1 MNLLEL
7 GNTVKRL
14 RKERGLTQE
23 MLAKQANISRA
34 TLSKLENG
42 HIAQISIVTLNDILN
57 HLGYEL
63 DVKAINPFISQA
75 GAVDMYLSD

>member
-7 GNTVKRL
+7 GSTVKKL

-23 MLAKQANISRA
+23 NLAQQADISRA

-42 HIAQISIVTLNDILN
+42 HIAQVSIVTLNDILN

-63 DVKAINPFISQA
+63 DVKVLNPFE
-75 GAVDMYLSD
+75 SDK

>member
-7 GNTVKRL
+7 GDTVKKL

-23 MLAKQANISRA
+23 ILAKKAGISRA

-42 HIAQISIVTLNDILN
+42 NIAQVSIVTLNDILN

-63 DVKAINPFISQA
+63 DMKVLNPF
-75 GAVDMYLSD
+75 AVGS

>member
-7 GNTVKRL
+7 GSTVRKL

-23 MLAKQANISRA
+23 MLAKKVNISRA

-42 HIAQISIVTLNDILN
+42 NIAQVSIVTLNDILN

-63 DVKAINPFISQA
+63 DVKALNPFM
-75 GAVDMYLSD
+75 G

>member
-7 GNTVKRL
+7 GDTVKKL

-23 MLAKQANISRA
+23 MLAQKANISRA

-42 HIAQISIVTLNDILN
+42 NIAQVSIVTLNDILN

-63 DVKAINPFISQA
+63 DLKVLNPFA
-75 GAVDMYLSD
+75 G

>member
-7 GNTVKRL
+7 GNSIKTL
-14 RKERGLTQE
+14 RKEKKITQAT
-23 MLAKQANISRA
+23 LAKDVGLSRT

-42 HIAQISIVTLNDILN
+42 YLSQISIVTLNDILN

-63 DVKAINPFISQA
+63 DIKALNPF
-75 GAVDMYLSD
+75 MT

>member
-1 MNLLEL
+1 LNLLEL
-7 GNTVKRL
+7 GDTVKKL

-23 MLAKQANISRA
+23 MLAQKANISRA

-42 HIAQISIVTLNDILN
+42 NIAQVSIVTLNDILN

-63 DVKAINPFISQA
+63 DMKVLNPIA
-75 GAVDMYLSD
+75 G

>member
-7 GNTVKRL
+7 GANIKKF
-14 RKERGLTQE
+14 RKEKKITQTS
-23 MLAKQANISRA
+23 LANSVGISRT

-42 HIAQISIVTLNDILN
+42 YFAQISIVVLSNVLN

-63 DVKAINPFISQA
+63 DIKVLNPFSR
-75 GAVDMYLSD
+75 

>member
-7 GNTVKRL
+7 GEQIKQA

-23 MLAKQANISRA
+23 ALAKKAHISRA

-42 HIAQISIVTLNDILN
+42 HIAQISVVTLNDILN
-57 HLGYEL
+57 HIGYEL
-63 DVKAINPFISQA
+63 DITPLNPFAS
-75 GAVDMYLSD
+75 

>member
-7 GNTVKRL
+7 GDTVKKL
-14 RKERGLTQE
+14 RKERGFTQE
-23 MLAKQANISRA
+23 MLAKKANISRA

-42 HIAQISIVTLNDILN
+42 NIAHVSIVILNDILN

-63 DVKAINPFISQA
+63 DIKVLNPFMA
-75 GAVDMYLSD
+75 

>member
-1 MNLLEL
+1 LNLLEL
-7 GNTVKRL
+7 GDTVKKL

-23 MLAKQANISRA
+23 MLAQKANISRA

-42 HIAQISIVTLNDILN
+42 NIAQVSIVTLNDILN

-63 DVKAINPFISQA
+63 DLKVLNPFA
-75 GAVDMYLSD
+75 G

>member
-7 GNTVKRL
+7 GNNVKKL
-14 RKERGLTQE
+14 RKEKHITQE
-23 MLAKQANISRA
+23 QLAEMSNISRA

-42 HIAQISIVTLNDILN
+42 NIAQVSIVVLNDILN

-63 DVKAINPFISQA
+63 DIKAVNPFESIMS
-75 GAVDMYLSD
+75 L

>member
-7 GNTVKRL
+7 GETIKKL

-23 MLAKQANISRA
+23 KLAKMVNISRA

-42 HIAQISIVTLNDILN
+42 YLGHISIVVLNDVLN
-57 HLGYEL
+57 HLGYKL
-63 DVKAINPFISQA
+63 DITPNNPFIT
-75 GAVDMYLSD
+75 

>member
-7 GNTVKRL
+7 GTSIKKL
-14 RKERGLTQE
+14 RKDKGITQAV
-23 MLAKQANISRA
+23 LAKDVEISRT

-42 HIAQISIVTLNDILN
+42 YLAQISIVVLNDILN

-63 DVKAINPFISQA
+63 NIKASNPFN
-75 GAVDMYLSD
+75 SDPN

>member
-63 DVKAINPFISQA
+63 DVKAINPFISEGQ
-75 GAVDMYLSD
+75 

>member
-7 GNTVKRL
+7 GNTVKQL

-23 MLAKQANISRA
+23 MLAKKANISRA

-42 HIAQISIVTLNDILN
+42 NIAQVSIVTLNDILN

-63 DVKAINPFISQA
+63 DMKVLNPFV
-75 GAVDMYLSD
+75 G

>member
-7 GNTVKRL
+7 GSNVRKL

-23 MLAKQANISRA
+23 ALAKKANISRA

-42 HIAQISIVTLNDILN
+42 YIAQVAIVTLNDILN

-63 DVKAINPFISQA
+63 DMKALNPFMQ
-75 GAVDMYLSD
+75 

>member
-7 GNTVKRL
+7 GNNVKLL
-14 RKERGLTQE
+14 RKERGLTQAQ
-23 MLAKQANISRA
+23 LAIKAGISRA

-42 HIAQISIVTLNDILN
+42 NIAQVSIVTLNDILN

-63 DVKAINPFISQA
+63 NIKATNPFIS
-75 GAVDMYLSD
+75 S

>member
-7 GNTVKRL
+7 GDTIRRI
-14 RKERGLTQE
+14 RKERGLSQE
-23 MLAKQANISRA
+23 NLARKAHISRA

-42 HIAQISIVTLNDILN
+42 NIAHISIVTLNDVLN

-63 DVKAINPFISQA
+63 DIKASNPFIR
-75 GAVDMYLSD
+75 